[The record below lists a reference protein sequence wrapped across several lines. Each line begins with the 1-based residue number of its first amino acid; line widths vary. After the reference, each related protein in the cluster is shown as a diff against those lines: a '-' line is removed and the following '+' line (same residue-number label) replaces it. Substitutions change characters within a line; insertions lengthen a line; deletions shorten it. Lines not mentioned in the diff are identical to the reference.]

1 MPCGRALLG
10 CLRGITPR
18 RVITYPPLRGTMV
31 ALPSKEGRW
40 GQPEV
45 LEIEFPGNR
54 FTGTILSELR
64 WLVERGLVASVLSDE
79 EFTAAKA
86 KLLA

>member
-1 MPCGRALLG
+1 VRPGSC
-10 CLRGITPR
+10 
-18 RVITYPPLRGTMV
+18 
-31 ALPSKEGRW
+31 
-40 GQPEV
+40 EV